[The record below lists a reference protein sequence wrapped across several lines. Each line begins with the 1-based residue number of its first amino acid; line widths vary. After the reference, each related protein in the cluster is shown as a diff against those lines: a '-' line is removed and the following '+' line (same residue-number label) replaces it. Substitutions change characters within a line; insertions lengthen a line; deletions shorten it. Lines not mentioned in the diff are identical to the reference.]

1 MKYLKT
7 YNENYKE
14 LEKLLKQKDE
24 IDSKINNYHNDI
36 VKYVNKECKK
46 LYEKYGK
53 DYELIIPLYKD
64 EIVFSIH
71 QPKKKISANKIIIE
85 GGYDDI
91 IIITEYGIGV
101 TTHMVEFNDLP
112 EINYD
117 TISEYLK
124 YDLKIYRF
132 FKETDVKIRLEANKM
147 GLL

>member
-64 EIVFSIH
+64 EIVFS
-71 QPKKKISANKIIIE
+71 
-85 GGYDDI
+85 
-91 IIITEYGIGV
+91 
-101 TTHMVEFNDLP
+101 
-112 EINYD
+112 
-117 TISEYLK
+117 
-124 YDLKIYRF
+124 
-132 FKETDVKIRLEANKM
+132 
-147 GLL
+147 LLYNQQNG